1 MSTELS
7 RLCDTPQQ
15 VHAAACERMLASDLI
30 ALVRRWKWLRAPLR
44 R

>member
-30 ALVRRWKWLRAPLR
+30 IRVRLWKWLSTPLR